1 MKIKIKPYLNPAIE
15 KAMEKYKKEVFKE
28 MAKKYAISNIL
39 LPPLK
44 KKDYKAILRKCAQ
57 GWGAEYLYGYIRCL
71 CNHDLVD
78 NIKEGMELI
87 DYTETLIKKKR
98 RIK

>member
-1 MKIKIKPYLNPAIE
+1 MKIKIKPYLNPAMD
-15 KAMEKYKKEVFKE
+15 KAIEKYKKEVFKE
-28 MAKKYAISNIL
+28 IAEKYAV
-39 LPPLK
+39 K
-44 KKDYKAILRKCAQ
+44 KKDYRAILRKCAQ

-78 NIKEGMELI
+78 NMKEAMELL
-87 DYTETLIKKKR
+87 DYADSLIKKKR